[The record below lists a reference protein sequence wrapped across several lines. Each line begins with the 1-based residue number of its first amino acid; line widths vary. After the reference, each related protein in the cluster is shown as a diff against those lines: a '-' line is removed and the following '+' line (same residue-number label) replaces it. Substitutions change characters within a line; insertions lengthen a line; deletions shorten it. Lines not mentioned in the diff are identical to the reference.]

1 MTNRDHAMAN
11 RDIRKGASPFPYKAM
26 EPFDRKHT
34 PGPAK
39 RRAAIVLTF
48 SLLSL
53 FIAGRPSYA
62 NLPPAMHSPQ
72 GALDVAGAL
81 PGRYGLLDRQKQPI
95 GPTEAT
101 VSSVKAIA
109 GLMKQ
114 AIDVAAMLPK
124 EGTAKVATQRP
135 EVAKP
140 ETTKAE
146 APLAVASV
154 QKAPA
159 PKTPMEAAL
168 HVACCVPQLPAA
180 MTASQIRSA
189 RSFLWPTDGLIYST
203 FGASRGRRAHGA
215 IDIVTKKGTPIAAA
229 ESGTVIIAANG
240 GKLFRGYGKIVIID
254 HGKGVH
260 TVYSHCDTLLVKM
273 GQQVKRG
280 EFIGTVGRT
289 GRATTDHC
297 HFEVRVAG
305 KKVDPLKYLPDRPEM
320 VKANN
325 WKSSS
330 KKKAN

>member
-1 MTNRDHAMAN
+1 
-11 RDIRKGASPFPYKAM
+11 
-26 EPFDRKHT
+26 
-34 PGPAK
+34 
-39 RRAAIVLTF
+39 
-48 SLLSL
+48 
-53 FIAGRPSYA
+53 
-62 NLPPAMHSPQ
+62 MHSPQ

-81 PGRYGLLDRQKQPI
+81 PGRYGLLDKKKQPV
-95 GPTEAT
+95 GPAEAT

-124 EGTAKVATQRP
+124 EAAPRTEAQ
-135 EVAKP
+135 
-140 ETTKAE
+140 KAE
-146 APLAVASV
+146 AAKPLEAAKAETQVAAV

-159 PKTPMEAAL
+159 PKTPMETAL
-168 HVACCVPQLPAA
+168 HVACCLPQLPAA
-180 MTASQIRSA
+180 MMASEIRNA
-189 RSFLWPTDGLIYST
+189 RALLWPTDGLIYST

-260 TVYSHCDTLLVKM
+260 TVYSHCDSLLVKM

-305 KKVDPLKYLPDRPEM
+305 KKVDPLLYLPSRPEM